1 MRIIRPGVNPALLD
15 LLAGRPAATA
25 AAFGDLYT
33 VLAIDP
39 NLEDKKITRR
49 NRSKT
54 YSPREVAAVKPGGL
68 KRYETETTQKP
79 ICSDETVIV
88 WSSLSQL

>member
-1 MRIIRPGVNPALLD
+1 MRITRPGVNSASLD
-15 LLAGRPAATA
+15 LLTGRPAATA
-25 AAFGDLYT
+25 AAFSDLCT
-33 VLAIDP
+33 ILAIDP

-68 KRYETETTQKP
+68 NRYETETRQKA
-79 ICSDETVIV
+79 DAQTK
-88 WSSLSQL
+88 Q

>member
-25 AAFGDLYT
+25 AAFSDLYT

-39 NLEDKKITRR
+39 NLEDKK
-49 NRSKT
+49 
-54 YSPREVAAVKPGGL
+54 
-68 KRYETETTQKP
+68 
-79 ICSDETVIV
+79 
-88 WSSLSQL
+88 